1 MAFKTI
7 TAANSIY
14 MLAIDKVYPVYQQ
27 IQGFAADAAFTSEA
41 NQIGDTVMGV
51 DAHLSVGYVPSAYV
65 QTITLMPDSPS
76 FEIFQN
82 WASAER
88 RIREVLIASA
98 TITLPSIGQKYA
110 LTKGVLSNYKPL
122 PDVQRLLAETQ
133 FQIVWERVEASPF

>member
-1 MAFKTI
+1 MAIKTI
-7 TAANSIY
+7 TAANSIF
-14 MLAIDKVYPVYQQ
+14 MLAIDTVYPVPQQ
-27 IQGFAADAAFTSEA
+27 LQGFAGDAAFTSEA

-98 TITLPSIGQKYA
+98 TITLPAISQKYA
-110 LTKGVLSNYKPL
+110 LRKGVLTNYKPL
-122 PDVQRLLAETQ
+122 PDVQRLLTETQ
-133 FQIVWERVEASPF
+133 FQIVWERIEASPF